1 MATYIFRRI
10 LLMIPTLLGAVT
22 LIFLL
27 MRLLPGDVALYIL
40 GSGESSDVNKQAL
53 EQIRQDLGLDQPL
66 IVQYGRWLWGAVR
79 LDFGNSYWT
88 RQPVVEELKRRYPI
102 TANLAMMSLLLGT
115 LIAIPVGVLSAVR
128 QDTLA
133 DYAARVFVIA
143 GLSLPNFWLA
153 ILVILGLVHYF
164 QWLPPLNYA
173 PFWVEPLQNFKQ
185 LAFPALITGYRLSA
199 IGARM
204 TRSSI
209 LEVLRDDYVRTARAK
224 GLREYVIVLKHA
236 LRNALL
242 PVITII
248 GLELL
253 TLFGG
258 LVVIETVFTIPGIG
272 RYLVD
277 AITHRDYPS
286 IQAVVFMIS
295 VFVVT
300 VNLLVDLVYGFLDPR
315 IRYG

>member
-1 MATYIFRRI
+1 MPTYIVRRI

-53 EQIRQDLGLDQPL
+53 QQIRQELGLDQPL

-88 RQPVVEELKRRYPI
+88 RQPVMEELKRRYPI
-102 TANLAMMSLLLGT
+102 TVNLALMSLLLGT

-153 ILVILGLVHYF
+153 ILIILGLVYYF

-173 PFWVEPLQNFKQ
+173 PFWVDPWLNFKQ
-185 LAFPALITGYRLSA
+185 LVFSALVTGYRLSA

-224 GLREYVIVLKHA
+224 GLGELVVVLKHA

-253 TLFGG
+253 TLLGG

-286 IQAVVFMIS
+286 IQALVFMIA
-295 VFVVT
+295 VLVVT
-300 VNLLVDLVYGFLDPR
+300 VNLLVDIIYGFLDPR

>member
-1 MATYIFRRI
+1 MAIYIVRRI

-40 GSGESSDVNKQAL
+40 GSGESSEVNKQAL
-53 EQIRQDLGLDQPL
+53 EQIRQDLGLDQPF
-66 IVQYGRWLWGAVR
+66 IVQYGQWLWGAVR

-88 RQPVVEELKRRYPI
+88 RQPVIEELKRRYPL
-102 TANLAMMSLLLGT
+102 TANLAVMSLLLGT

-128 QDTLA
+128 QDTLV

-143 GLSLPNFWLA
+143 GLSLPNFFLA
-153 ILVILGLVHYF
+153 ILIILGLVHYF
-164 QWLPPLNYA
+164 NWLPPLNYE
-173 PFWVEPLQNFKQ
+173 PFWVDPWLNFKQ

-224 GLREYVIVLKHA
+224 GLQEFVVVLKHA

-272 RYLVD
+272 RFLVD

-300 VNLLVDLVYGFLDPR
+300 VNLLVDIVYAFLDPR
-315 IRYG
+315 IRYT

>member
-1 MATYIFRRI
+1 MATYIIRRI

-40 GSGESSDVNKQAL
+40 GSGESSEVNKQAL

-66 IVQYGRWLWGAVR
+66 IVQYGRWLWGAVQ

-88 RQPVVEELKRRYPI
+88 RQPVTEELKRRYPI
-102 TANLAMMSLLLGT
+102 TANLALMSLLLGT

-133 DYAARVFVIA
+133 DYAARMFVIA

-153 ILVILGLVHYF
+153 ILIILGLVYYF

-173 PFWVEPLQNFKQ
+173 PFWVDPWLNLKQ
-185 LAFPALITGYRLSA
+185 LVFPALVTGYRLSA

-204 TRSSI
+204 TRSSV
-209 LEVLRDDYVRTARAK
+209 LEVLRDDYVRTARSK
-224 GLREYVIVLKHA
+224 GLRELVVVLKHA

-286 IQAVVFMIS
+286 IQAVVFMFS
-295 VFVVT
+295 VLVVT
-300 VNLLVDLVYGFLDPR
+300 VNLLVDIVYGFLDPR